1 MKQKYLYAIIAVLT
15 AVFTAQPSS
24 AATNVWSGASGTDLL
39 WATPSNWSPAGP
51 PSTLDDAQFFDPG
64 AALDLSAPNNI
75 VAQNRTI
82 QSLWYGQT
90 NGFHYTLIN
99 PGVTLTV
106 SGTNSGNVFAAG
118 TETDNLVWGVTNAI
132 SGPGATLLIDNTN
145 ASFVVRQES
154 GSGGSALRSTLDLS
168 GLDNL
173 NADVGRF
180 LVGVEGS
187 FPRPAGTLYLGKTNV
202 ITAVGN
208 TPAIAIGGNGGG
220 NHNSGNSSY
229 VLLGQQNTINADSI
243 TVGRVKQT
251 GNSSIT
257 FNTNLFT
264 DPTVAFRGAD
274 GVSRVGNWRLAD
286 AESGS
291 GSGNTVGI
299 CDFTGGTVDALVD
312 SMILGRQVGSHS
324 PIGTL
329 TLAKGTFDVNTLTLG
344 LQTSSGGNSAS
355 GVVNV
360 NGTGTLIVNSNLVF
374 GQVAGGTGAAAT
386 GGTLNIGGGTVDVRG
401 ALTIGGLARM
411 NVTNGFLNL
420 PTNST
425 LSLDTLVLDGG
436 TISNAT
442 TIAATNQAI
451 AALTIV
457 NGGKLPNAVSF
468 DLGTGGN
475 AQWFPGNSLVFS
487 NSLQGA
493 GYIFADVT
501 QANGA
506 TLSPGG
512 PGLAGTLYI
521 EPYLTTGNLTL
532 NGGTLKFDLAGS
544 AANINDNVQVLG
556 TLTLNSTNAVV
567 LNALEGGLD
576 TTTPYTL
583 FTYGSLVGN
592 ASGFHVAGPLAQ
604 SRYSFSFSA
613 TPPTL
618 QLSVGGAGAA
628 TLLWKG
634 DGSANSWDLKGANNW
649 LKGATADQFYNLDNT
664 IFDDSGSASPAINLV
679 GSLAPGGITMSNVNK
694 TYTFSGSGNFV
705 GGNFTNYASTN
716 VTFSNDNTNA
726 LNFADLENGTLILAG
741 NSANNF
747 NSILVDPLGT
757 LRIANSNAN
766 TFGSAGINLTGGAL
780 IFDQAQDATFDGA
793 IANFGTVT
801 KVNTNTLTMLGNS
814 STLSSPII
822 VNSGTIKSGAGSA
835 AFGTGGLIISNGAA
849 LDINSQNLSATSV
862 PVTAD
867 GRGPDGSGAIVNLGV
882 DQTSALRSVTLAG
895 NTTFGGTARWD
906 IRGSSP
912 SLSTGGNSYD
922 ITKTGTNQVAL
933 VGVSVDPMLGDVN
946 ILEGIFGIQTST
958 VSTSGGFGDPTK
970 TITVY
975 SGAQLETWGLGAST
989 PLPKQIVLKDGATV
1003 ENDSGVTVISGNVSI
1018 AGNTLFVAGGT
1029 SLAFTAPITGAGS
1042 ITSGGGAILE
1052 LAGTNNYTGA
1062 TTVTNGTLE
1071 IDGINAGS
1079 GVTVDGGALAG
1090 VGVIQ
1095 APVTI
1100 SALGTLSPGTN
1111 GIGTLSVAGNVTLSG
1126 ATAMDLDKTAGVLS
1140 NDVLTNVTS
1149 LSLGGSL
1156 QLNVTGDTALAA
1168 GDSFNLFSAGSIT
1181 GSFANITPAT
1191 PGAGL
1196 QWNTTQLTSGIL
1208 KVAVASPTGP
1218 TIGGISVANGQVVL
1232 SGTGGIATSNYYVL
1246 ASTNLSLPVSGWT
1259 SLGTNTFDQSGNFSF
1274 TNAVDPA
1281 APQRFYLI
1289 QVP

>member
-1 MKQKYLYAIIAVLT
+1 MKLQYLYSTIAVVT
-15 AVFTAQPSS
+15 AVFIAHPSL

-39 WATPSNWSPAGP
+39 WSTPANWSPPGP
-51 PSTLDDAQFFDPG
+51 PSAPDDAQFFDPG

-99 PGVTLTV
+99 PGVTLTL

-173 NADVGRF
+173 NANVSRF

-187 FPRPAGTLYLGKTNV
+187 FPRPAGTLYLAKTNV
-202 ITAVGN
+202 ITVVGN
-208 TPAIAIGGNGGG
+208 SPAIAIGGNGGG

-243 TVGRVKQT
+243 TVGRVKQG

-264 DPTVAFRGAD
+264 APVVVFRGAD
-274 GVSRVGNWRLAD
+274 GVGRVSNWRLAD

-291 GSGNTVGI
+291 GSGTTAGI

-312 SMILGRQVGSHS
+312 SMILGRQAGSHS

-329 TLAKGTFDVNTLTLG
+329 TLDKGTFDVNTLTLG
-344 LQTSSGGNSAS
+344 LQTSSGANSAS

-374 GQVAGGTGAAAT
+374 GQVAGGTGAALT

-401 ALTIGGLARM
+401 ALTIGGVARI

-425 LSLDTLVLDGG
+425 LSLDTLVVDGG

-442 TIAATNQAI
+442 TIIATNQAV

-457 NGGKLPNAVSF
+457 NGGKMPNAVSF

-475 AQWFPGNSLVFS
+475 AQWYPGDSLVFS

-493 GYIFADVT
+493 GYIYADVT

-512 PGLAGTLYI
+512 AGVPGTLFI
-521 EPYLTTGNLTL
+521 SPLNTPGNLTL
-532 NGGTLKFDLAGS
+532 NGGTLKFDLASS
-544 AANINDNVQVLG
+544 AGNINDNVQVAG
-556 TLTLNSTNAVV
+556 ALTLNSTNAVRV
-567 LNALEGGLD
+567 NAIEGGLD

-583 FTYGSLVGN
+583 FNYGSLVGN
-592 ASGFHVAGPLAQ
+592 VSGFHVTGPLSQ
-604 SRYSFSFSA
+604 SRYSFTFST
-613 TPPTL
+613 TPNAL

-634 DGSANSWDLKGANNW
+634 DGSANTWDLKSTANW
-649 LKGATADQFYNLDNT
+649 LNGATADQFFNLDNT
-664 IFDDSGSASPAINLV
+664 IFDDSGSATPAINLV
-679 GSLAPGGITMSNVNK
+679 GSLVPGGITMSNVNK
-694 TYTFSGSGNFV
+694 TYTFSGPGNFAA
-705 GGNFTNYASTN
+705 GNFTNYASTN
-716 VTFSNDNTNA
+716 VIFSNDNTNA
-726 LNFADLENGTLILAG
+726 LNFVDLESGTLILGG

-747 NSILVDPLGT
+747 SSLLIDPSGA

-766 TFGSAGINLTGGAL
+766 TFGSAGINLNGGTL
-780 IFDQAQDATFDGA
+780 TFDQSQDATFDGA

-801 KVNTNTLTMLGNS
+801 KINTNTLTLTGDS

-822 VNSGTIKSGAGSA
+822 VNSGTIQSGAGSA
-835 AFGTGGLIISNGAA
+835 PFGTGGLIVSNGAA
-849 LDINSQNLSATSV
+849 LDINSQNLSSTFMS
-862 PVTAD
+862 VTAV
-867 GRGPDGSGAIVNLGV
+867 GSGPDGLGAIVNRGV
-882 DQTSALRSVTLAG
+882 DQTTALRSVTLAG
-895 NTTFGGTARWD
+895 DTTFGGTARWD
-906 IRGSSP
+906 MRGSSP
-912 SLSTGGNSYD
+912 SLSTGGNSYN
-922 ITKTGTNQVAL
+922 ITKVGTNQVSL
-933 VGVSVDPMLGDVN
+933 VGVLVDPMLGNVD
-946 ILEGIFGIQTST
+946 IQEGIFGIQTST
-958 VSTSGGFGDPTK
+958 VSTSGGFGDATK
-970 TITVY
+970 TITVHP
-975 SGAQLETWGLGAST
+975 GAQLETWGLGAST
-989 PLPKQIVLKDGATV
+989 PLPKQIVLQDRATV
-1003 ENDSGVTVISGNVSI
+1003 QNDSGVTVISGNVSVT
-1018 AGNTLFVAGGT
+1018 GNTAFIAGGT
-1029 SLAFTAPITGAGS
+1029 SLSFSAPISGAGS
-1042 ITSGGGAILE
+1042 ITKGGAAIVE
-1052 LAGTNNYTGA
+1052 FAGTNNYTGA

-1071 IDGINAGS
+1071 IDGISAGS
-1079 GVTVDGGALAG
+1079 SVTVEGGTLAG
-1090 VGVIQ
+1090 IGVIQ
-1095 APVTI
+1095 APVTVD
-1100 SALGTLSPGTN
+1100 ALGTLSPGTN
-1111 GIGTLSVAGNVTLSG
+1111 GIGALSVAGNVALSG
-1126 ATAMDLDKTAGVLS
+1126 TTAMDLDKTAGVLS
-1140 NDVLTNVTS
+1140 NDVLTNVAT
-1149 LSLGGSL
+1149 LTLGGTL

-1168 GDSFNLFSAGSIT
+1168 GDSFSLFSAGSIT
-1181 GSFANITPAT
+1181 GSFASITPPA

-1196 QWNTTQLTSGIL
+1196 QWDTTQLSSGIL
-1208 KVAVASPTGP
+1208 KVATASPTGP
-1218 TIGGISVANGQVVL
+1218 TIGGISVSNGQIVL

-1246 ASTNLSLPVSGWT
+1246 ATTNLSLPVSSWT
-1259 SLGTNTFDQSGNFSF
+1259 SLGTNTFDQSGSFSF